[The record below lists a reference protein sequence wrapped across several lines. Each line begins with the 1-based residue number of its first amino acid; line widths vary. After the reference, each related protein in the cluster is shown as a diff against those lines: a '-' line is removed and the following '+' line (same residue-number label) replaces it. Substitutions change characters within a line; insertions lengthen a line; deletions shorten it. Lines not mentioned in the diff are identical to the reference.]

1 MPNLVIALVIL
12 FGGWWLLRKLG
23 NAQPAAVRGMMRKA
37 AGAGLMIVSAI
48 LAMRGAI
55 QIAAPLFLLGLGMF
69 GQFAGLLNSGAL
81 WRKSS
86 GQKSRVATSVLDM
99 ELDHDTGAMDGTVL
113 QGSLKGRRLSSLNA
127 LECGELLRQCAAA
140 GDQSQSLLE
149 AWLDRARPGWRS
161 GPGGGSQSTRTG
173 TSGTMSRDEALEVLG
188 LKSGAGADDIRAA
201 HKRLMKQFHPDHG
214 GTNYLATKINLAKDR
229 LLQD

>member
-1 MPNLVIALVIL
+1 MPNLIIALVIL
-12 FGGWWLLRKLG
+12 FGGWWLLRSLG
-23 NAQPAAVRGMMRKA
+23 NAQPAAVRGLMRKA
-37 AGAGLMIVSAI
+37 AGGGLMAVSAF
-48 LAMRGAI
+48 LALRGAV

-69 GQFAGLLNSGAL
+69 GQLSGLMNAGTF
-81 WRKSS
+81 WRKPA
-86 GQKSRVATSVLDM
+86 GQRSRVATSMLDM

-113 QGSLKGRRLSSLNA
+113 QGSLKGRRLSSLSA
-127 LECGELLRQCAAA
+127 VESGELLGQCTAA

-149 AWLDRARPGWRS
+149 AWLDRTRPGWRS
-161 GPGGGSQSTRTG
+161 GQSRR
-173 TSGTMSRDEALEVLG
+173 SESARPAAASTMSRDEALEVLG
-188 LKSGAGADDIRAA
+188 LKAGAGAEDIRAA